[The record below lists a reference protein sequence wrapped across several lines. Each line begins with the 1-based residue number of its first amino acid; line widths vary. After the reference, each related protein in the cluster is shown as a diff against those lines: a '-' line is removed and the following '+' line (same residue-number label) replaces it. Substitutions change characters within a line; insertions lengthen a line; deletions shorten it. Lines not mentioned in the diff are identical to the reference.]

1 MADRVHNINR
11 VARVMAH
18 NRRRYSQ
25 QVVQPKKGKGSY
37 ERKDEKNVT
46 RSEAQSY
53 MGKGTPDES

>member
-1 MADRVHNINR
+1 
-11 VARVMAH
+11 MAH

-25 QVVQPKKGKGSY
+25 QVIQPKKGKGSY